1 MAASINP
8 LRFGVNLT
16 GPNRTYDELV
26 ATAKIA
32 EEAGF
37 DTLGFTDRPPEPNF
51 EAWTL
56 ATAIGAQTQRL
67 LLTHNTLNVPFRNNA
82 LLAKMAA
89 SLDVI
94 TNGRL
99 ILTLGAGFQRQHFE
113 SYGIAFGSP
122 GELFEDLKDA
132 IEIMR
137 GLWANERFSF
147 KGRAQH
153 VHEASVLPKPVN
165 GSIPIFI
172 GALGPRMMRLT
183 GRVADGW
190 LKNRGWP
197 ASLDE
202 LRDLVAQLEEG
213 ADKAGRDPRTIH
225 RVLNGTA
232 ALGPQAVSDVRSRA
246 QQGPVGSAGLVGD
259 SADQI
264 LAIISEYREA
274 GADTFHLAFPTDDR
288 HEQIRAFGRE
298 VIQRARAL

>member
-1 MAASINP
+1 MAASTNP

-26 ATAKIA
+26 ATAKVA
-32 EEAGF
+32 EDAGF
-37 DTLGFTDRPPEPNF
+37 DALGFTDRPPEPNF

-56 ATAIGAQTQRL
+56 ATAIGVQTRRV

-113 SYGIAFGSP
+113 SYGIAFGAP
-122 GELFEDLKDA
+122 GELYDDLKDA
-132 IEIMR
+132 IEIVR

-147 KGRAQH
+147 RGRAQH
-153 VHEASVLPKPVN
+153 VHEATVLPRPTN

-172 GALGPRMMRLT
+172 GALGPRMLRLT

-197 ASLDE
+197 GSLDE
-202 LRDLVAQLEEG
+202 LRGLVAQLEEG

-232 ALGPQAVSDVRSRA
+232 ALGSRAVEDVRSRA
-246 QQGPVGSAGLVGD
+246 QQGPVGAAGLVGE
-259 SADQI
+259 SADEI
-264 LAIISEYREA
+264 LEIISEFREA

-288 HEQIRAFGRE
+288 HDQIRAFGAE
-298 VIQRARAL
+298 VIAKLRP